1 MFQISTSFSFF
12 FLPFQMQMPR
22 QMIWNGKKL
31 SNKKKSLLFL
41 WLFKVC
47 FQCSTSCFTGNIKK
61 VWNLQNGYTNVES
74 GHVWYYYFRMYAAD
88 VAEPATKDK
97 YAHVCCCAM
106 LLPPQ
111 QQLLFH
117 IISWFVIVVMFS
129 IIFVFQ
135 SKFIAVFGIIIVA
148 CHRHQYVNCKENS
161 ELFHGIET
169 EVLLVDFGAFLWTFR
184 LFSL

>member
-1 MFQISTSFSFF
+1 
-12 FLPFQMQMPR
+12 
-22 QMIWNGKKL
+22 
-31 SNKKKSLLFL
+31 
-41 WLFKVC
+41 
-47 FQCSTSCFTGNIKK
+47 
-61 VWNLQNGYTNVES
+61 
-74 GHVWYYYFRMYAAD
+74 MYAAD

-184 LFSL
+184 LFSLQLNCMCVYLFVFIFFSFLIIGWNACTEISIRSGCLYIGVCVFGFFFVW